1 MAEPK
6 TEVEGSEPFR
16 YPSETPGYLRL
27 RLRTRVEVFKG
38 TDIWHE
44 VFVDKWSSVL
54 ETAILLCDL
63 WEKHWCVAASERVD
77 KMVPRVNSVICAAR
91 NLGVQIIHCPS
102 GTVDRYSDTIYRKR
116 IQNAPRAALPPALSL
131 NSPPLPFSDF
141 DDGCESGDG
150 SYDPGTQQHSGITIA
165 GNDLISDDGEEIY
178 SLLRRR
184 ALRHLIIMGVHTNVC
199 VMNRSFG
206 IKQMTNLGVRCT
218 LVRDLT
224 DAWYNPRNPPYVSNE
239 NATEL
244 VVQYIEKYWCP
255 SVLSNDLVTS
265 FKSTY
270 QAEPVPDAE

>member
-1 MAEPK
+1 MAEARIEPA
-6 TEVEGSEPFR
+6 GDEPFR

-27 RLRTRVEVFKG
+27 RLRSRVEVFKG

-77 KMVPRVNSVICAAR
+77 EMVPRVDSVISAAR

-102 GTVDRYSDTIYRKR
+102 GTVDDYADTVFRRR
-116 IQNAPRAALPPALSL
+116 IQNIPRVEAPDPLPLSA
-131 NSPPLPFSDF
+131 PPLPFSDF
-141 DDGCESGDG
+141 DDGCESGEG
-150 SYDPGTQQHSGITIA
+150 SYDPGTRQHPGITIA
-165 GNDLISDDGEEIY
+165 GNDVISDDGDEIY
-178 SLLRRR
+178 SFLRRR

-199 VMNRSFG
+199 VMNRTFG
-206 IKQMTNLGVRCT
+206 IKQMTSLGVRCT

-224 DAWYNPRNPPYVSNE
+224 DAWYNPQNPPYVSNE
-239 NATEL
+239 TATDL

-255 SVLSNDLVTS
+255 SILSSDLVKS
-265 FKSTY
+265 FKSTG
-270 QAEPVPDAE
+270 QVGPEPDA